1 MQTVLMAGWLAFTLF
16 LIYKLTTDKGKIF
29 VILIS
34 YFFITVI
41 NDIFFM
47 STIEL
52 ANAFGFSYQLS
63 DMLALVMLGTVL
75 IDLLKKPRLKRNLIN
90 LFLILI
96 SALLALSMMSGLS
109 SYGISSEWMGDLR
122 TNSVFLF
129 SIFYFAR
136 FDVYREAKKYRK
148 VLDAVMTIILVIS
161 CVLWGLDILIGFHPL
176 PSQYNATLSDG
187 GSTLRFI
194 QPYEVLGIALYALL
208 LLEEDMNTEGYLK
221 FRTILFTA
229 AVILFQHRSVWMA
242 YGFGFIVLLLISK
255 RKVRITKTLLIQSIL
270 LIVFGIIM
278 LNMGSGELNNNISK
292 SLEVL
297 GKMMKGASIENTTAD
312 TRIQVWNAV
321 IGDLTGT
328 ALLIGRPYGY
338 GYGKSI
344 GWDTSPHSGFIRF
357 ISRTGYIGA
366 VLAICLLAFVIIKL
380 IRKKNNSFLPYF
392 ICVIGF
398 MYGYDYTWLCGV
410 VIGLCC
416 SLLYKEYNHNE
427 SEKFYNA
434 KENDFSQ

>member
-75 IDLLKKPRLKRNLIN
+75 IDLLKKPCLKRNLIN

-129 SIFYFAR
+129 SVFYFLR
-136 FDVYREAKKYRK
+136 FDVYQDAKEYCKL
-148 VLDAVMTIILVIS
+148 LDSVMTIILVIS
-161 CVLWGLDILIGFHPL
+161 CVLWGLDIIIGFHPL

-187 GSTLRFI
+187 GSTMRFI

-208 LLEEDMNTEGYLK
+208 LLEENLNTKGYLK
-221 FRTILFTA
+221 FRTILFSA
-229 AVILFQHRSVWMA
+229 AVILFQHRSIWMA
-242 YGFGFIVLLLISK
+242 WGCGFIVVLLITMRNAK
-255 RKVRITKTLLIQSIL
+255 ITKKLFMQLIL
-270 LIVFGIIM
+270 LIASCFIV
-278 LNMGSGELNNNISK
+278 LNMGSGQLIENISK
-292 SLEVL
+292 SFEII
-297 GKMMKGASIENTTAD
+297 GKMMKGIAIENSTAN
-312 TRIQVWNAV
+312 TRTQVWNAV
-321 IGDLTGT
+321 IEDLSGS

-338 GYGKSI
+338 GYGRSI
-344 GWDTSPHSGFIRF
+344 GWKTSPHSGFIRF
-357 ISRTGYIGA
+357 IARTGYIGA
-366 VLAICLLAFVIIKL
+366 VLAICLLTFVIVKL
-380 IRKKNNSFLPYF
+380 IRKDNTRFLPYL

-398 MYGYDYTWLCGV
+398 MYGYDYTWLCGA
-410 VIGLCC
+410 VIGLGCTLVYRDC
-416 SLLYKEYNHNE
+416 DSLE
-427 SEKFYNA
+427 SEV
-434 KENDFSQ
+434 

>member
-75 IDLLKKPRLKRNLIN
+75 IDLLKKPCLKRNLIN

-129 SIFYFAR
+129 SAFYFLR
-136 FDVYREAKKYRK
+136 FDVYQDAKEYRK
-148 VLDAVMTIILVIS
+148 LLDSVMTIILVIS
-161 CVLWGLDILIGFHPL
+161 CVLWGLDIIIGFHPL

-187 GSTLRFI
+187 GSTMRFI

-208 LLEEDMNTEGYLK
+208 LLEENLNTKGYLK
-221 FRTILFTA
+221 FRTILFSA
-229 AVILFQHRSVWMA
+229 AVILFQHRSIWMA
-242 YGFGFIVLLLISK
+242 WGCGFIVVLLITMRNAK
-255 RKVRITKTLLIQSIL
+255 ITKKLFMQLIL
-270 LIVFGIIM
+270 LIASCFIV
-278 LNMGSGELNNNISK
+278 LNMGSGQLIENISK
-292 SLEVL
+292 SFEII
-297 GKMMKGASIENTTAD
+297 GKMMKGIAIENSTAN
-312 TRIQVWNAV
+312 TRTQVWNAV
-321 IGDLTGT
+321 IENLSGS

-338 GYGKSI
+338 GYGRSI
-344 GWDTSPHSGFIRF
+344 GWKTSPHSGFIRF
-357 ISRTGYIGA
+357 IARTGYIGA
-366 VLAICLLAFVIIKL
+366 VLAICLLTFVIVKL
-380 IRKKNNSFLPYF
+380 IRKDNTRFLPYL

-398 MYGYDYTWLCGV
+398 MYGYDYTWLCGA
-410 VIGLCC
+410 VIGLGCTLVYRDC
-416 SLLYKEYNHNE
+416 DFLE
-427 SEKFYNA
+427 SEV
-434 KENDFSQ
+434 

>member
-75 IDLLKKPRLKRNLIN
+75 IDLLKKPCLKRNLIN

-129 SIFYFAR
+129 SAFYFLR
-136 FDVYREAKKYRK
+136 FDVYQDAKEYRK
-148 VLDAVMTIILVIS
+148 LLDSVMTIILVIS
-161 CVLWGLDILIGFHPL
+161 CVLWGLDIIIGFHPL

-187 GSTLRFI
+187 GSTMRFI

-208 LLEEDMNTEGYLK
+208 LLEENLNTKGYLK
-221 FRTILFTA
+221 FRTILFSA
-229 AVILFQHRSVWMA
+229 AVILFQHRSIWMA
-242 YGFGFIVLLLISK
+242 WGCGFIVVLLITMRNAK
-255 RKVRITKTLLIQSIL
+255 ITKKLFMQLIL
-270 LIVFGIIM
+270 LIASCFIV
-278 LNMGSGELNNNISK
+278 LNMGSGQLIENISK
-292 SLEVL
+292 SFEII
-297 GKMMKGASIENTTAD
+297 GKMMKGITIENSTAN
-312 TRIQVWNAV
+312 TRTQVWNAV
-321 IGDLTGT
+321 IENLSGS

-338 GYGKSI
+338 GYGRSI
-344 GWDTSPHSGFIRF
+344 GWKTSPHSGFIRF
-357 ISRTGYIGA
+357 IARTGYIGA
-366 VLAICLLAFVIIKL
+366 VLAICLLTFVIVKL
-380 IRKKNNSFLPYF
+380 IRKDNTRFLPYL

-398 MYGYDYTWLCGV
+398 MYGYDYTWLCGA
-410 VIGLCC
+410 VIGLGCTLVYRDC
-416 SLLYKEYNHNE
+416 DFLE
-427 SEKFYNA
+427 SEV
-434 KENDFSQ
+434 

>member
-129 SIFYFAR
+129 SAFYFLR
-136 FDVYREAKKYRK
+136 FDVYQDAKEYRK
-148 VLDAVMTIILVIS
+148 LLDSVMTIILVIS

-187 GSTLRFI
+187 GSTMRFI

-208 LLEEDMNTEGYLK
+208 LLAENLNTKGHLK
-221 FRTILFTA
+221 FRTILFSA
-229 AVILFQHRSVWMA
+229 AVILFQHRSIWMA
-242 YGFGFIVLLLISK
+242 WGCGFIVVLLITM
-255 RKVRITKTLLIQSIL
+255 RNARITKKLFMQLIL
-270 LIVFGIIM
+270 LIASCFIV
-278 LNMGSGELNNNISK
+278 LNMGSGQLIENISK
-292 SLEVL
+292 SFEII
-297 GKMMKGASIENTTAD
+297 GKMMKGIAIENSTAN
-312 TRIQVWNAV
+312 TRTQVWNAV
-321 IGDLTGT
+321 IEDLSGS

-338 GYGKSI
+338 GYGRSI
-344 GWDTSPHSGFIRF
+344 GWKTSPHSCFIRF
-357 ISRTGYIGA
+357 IARTGYIGA
-366 VLAICLLAFVIIKL
+366 VLAICLLTFVIVKL
-380 IRKKNNSFLPYF
+380 IRKGNTRFLPYL

-398 MYGYDYTWLCGV
+398 MYGYDYTWLCGA
-410 VIGLCC
+410 VIGLGCTC
-416 SLLYKEYNHNE
+416 KTAHYSRSKP
-427 SEKFYNA
+427 
-434 KENDFSQ
+434 